1 MKKFLLKI
9 LLFNSQETKN
19 IIISITT
26 TLVVCMT
33 FLQILH
39 NPYLEIK
46 VYSLAD
52 IFIIPTLVI
61 GIFIISSL
69 IMIYS
74 VNFYLKQNSK
84 ELGIIRI
91 SGYDLRKTIRYYS
104 LKIGVVYIISLILSA
119 TISIIFIPSIQAL
132 LYKLTD
138 VKGEILFISI
148 QAVYE
153 TTCVVMLILFVIL
166 FYQLMYIN
174 QTSISDLLKDN
185 SILLYKRNKRKYGL
199 KLREEFYIIL
209 YFVGFILIMT
219 SEFSGGVVI
228 PSCIGAIGAYGL
240 FNKVFPNY
248 LKKINK
254 TNKDQYIL
262 CGDLALL
269 MQQSKS
275 TILFILIVQIVLPI
289 LIIVMKNNPITFYVY
304 NLAYILFNI
313 LLAICLSKWF
323 STDYVNKKEHFK
335 KLYALGLTKKH
346 IQYIVRKYICLYYLI
361 LLGIILVYLF
371 ASTLTIIGVST
382 HYFVYIILIYL
393 ECYIPFLIAM
403 LVDVKRVKWK
413 EL

>member
-199 KLREEFYIIL
+199 KLREEFYMIL

>member
-403 LVDVKRVKWK
+403 LVDVKIVKWK